1 MLRIRLMRI
10 GKKKKPF
17 YRVVVA
23 PSQNPRSGKCV
34 EIVGQYNPITD
45 PAHIQFNEE
54 RVLHWLRTGAQPT
67 DTVQHLLKIA
77 GVWEKFQSSA
87 PSDSTPS
94 AN

>member
-10 GKKKKPF
+10 GKKKKPY
-17 YRVVVA
+17 YRVVVT

-45 PAHIQFNEE
+45 PAQIQFNEE

-67 DTVQHLLKIA
+67 DTVQHLLKIT
-77 GVWEKFQSSA
+77 GVWEKFKADS
-87 PSDSTPS
+87 PSGGAPS

>member
-10 GKKKKPF
+10 GKKKKPV

-34 EIVGQYNPITD
+34 EIVGHYNPITD
-45 PAHIQFNEE
+45 PAQIQFDEE

-67 DTVQHLLKIA
+67 DTVQHLLKIT
-77 GVWEKFQSSA
+77 GIWEKFQSNS
-87 PSDSTPS
+87 S
-94 AN
+94 ANTTAAN

>member
-1 MLRIRLMRI
+1 MLKIRLMRI
-10 GKKKKPF
+10 GKKKKPV

-23 PSQNPRSGKCV
+23 PSHNPRSGKCV

-67 DTVQHLLKIA
+67 DTVEHLLKIT
-77 GVWEKFQSSA
+77 GVWDKFKAESSKA
-87 PSDSTPS
+87 DTAS